1 MKNIL
6 FVCTGNTCRSP
17 MAEAIFGRMAENAG
31 EDFAVRSAGLYVLP
45 GEPASKNAVL
55 AAEELGLNLAAHQ
68 AQPLTKELVQSADL
82 VLCMTKSQAG
92 QIARVCPEASGK
104 VFALKA
110 YARQGEDVADPYGG
124 GQEEY
129 RACAEELELC
139 CALALQR
146 ILEQQ

>member
-17 MAEAIFGRMAENAG
+17 MAEAIFNKMAENAG
-31 EDFAVRSAGLYVLP
+31 QEFSVRSAGLYVLP
-45 GEPASKNAVL
+45 EEPASKNAVL
-55 AAEELGLNLAAHQ
+55 AAKELGLTLEKHR
-68 AQPLTKELVQSADL
+68 AQPLTKQLVQDAEL
-82 VLCMTKSQAG
+82 VLCMTKSQVE
-92 QIARVCPEASGK
+92 QLVRVCPEAADK

-110 YARQGEDVADPYGG
+110 YARQGADIADPYGG
-124 GQEEY
+124 SQEEY

>member
-17 MAEAIFGRMAENAG
+17 LAEAIFNKMAENAG
-31 EDFAVRSAGLYVLP
+31 RKFFVRSAGLYVLP

-55 AAEELGLNLAAHQ
+55 AAEELGLNLAGHQ
-68 AQPLTKELVQSADL
+68 ARPLTKQLLQDAEL
-82 VLCMTKSQAG
+82 VLCMTQSQAE
-92 QIARVCPEASGK
+92 QLVRVCPEAAGK
-104 VFALKA
+104 IFALKA
-110 YARQGEDVADPYGG
+110 YARQGGDVADPFGG
-124 GQEEY
+124 GQDEY
-129 RACAEELELC
+129 RACAEELEFL